1 PRVWGCRDQLPRI
14 REIHPL
20 RVCVWR
26 CAMECRRSRD
36 TAIALAPFLL
46 LVLLVTPRLGFSQ
59 AITGDI
65 LGTVQDSTG
74 GVVPG
79 AKVTLTTVDT
89 GLKFEATSDD
99 GGTHLFDQP
108 TPAHYSLHAAKEGFH
123 AATASN
129 VGLMVAQRP

>member
-1 PRVWGCRDQLPRI
+1 
-14 REIHPL
+14 
-20 RVCVWR
+20 
-26 CAMECRRSRD
+26 MECRRSRD

-89 GLKFEATSDD
+89 GLKFEATSDE
-99 GGTHLFDQP
+99 GGNYLFAQLKP
-108 TPAHYSLHAAKEGFH
+108 GHYSLQAAKEGFQ
-123 AATASN
+123 AATVSN
-129 VGLMVAQRP
+129 IA